1 VSRIPAVAFG
11 VLLTALS
18 ACGDDGPG
26 GSGPAETGSL
36 ELTTVSTGDDLDGNG
51 YAIEVDGEGVGT
63 VEANGAATV
72 AEVTAGDREVR
83 LTGVQANCDVAG
95 ENPRTVSVTGGAA
108 AEVAFE
114 VECENALI
122 GQIAFFSDRD
132 GNMEIYAMNQDGT
145 GQTRLTNNAADDR
158 GPAVSPDGTRIL
170 FRSDRDGDAEV
181 YVMNA
186 DGSGAVNLTNNPG
199 TDHTPAWSPDGSRI
213 AFASDRNGD
222 QEIFVMNAD
231 GTGAVNLT
239 SSPGSEEVYPA
250 WTPDGQRI
258 LFATARDGDAE
269 IYIMNA
275 DGSDQTNL
283 TNDPDSDI
291 TPSVSPD
298 GRVVFLT
305 NRTGDGE
312 IFAMNL
318 DGSSPVNL
326 TNSPGSEEQV
336 PSWSSDGSRIAFASD
351 RTVDIELFVANA
363 DGSSPQNLSNNAA
376 LIDAP
381 GTAAWGP

>member
-1 VSRIPAVAFG
+1 MPRIPAVAFG
-11 VLLTALS
+11 IMLTALS

-51 YAIEVDGEGVGT
+51 YAIEVDGEEVGT
-63 VEANGAATV
+63 VETNGAATV
-72 AEVTAGDREVR
+72 AEVT
-83 LTGVQANCDVAG
+83 
-95 ENPRTVSVTGGAA
+95 
-108 AEVAFE
+108 
-114 VECENALI
+114 
-122 GQIAFFSDRD
+122 
-132 GNMEIYAMNQDGT
+132 
-145 GQTRLTNNAADDR
+145 
-158 GPAVSPDGTRIL
+158 
-170 FRSDRDGDAEV
+170 
-181 YVMNA
+181 
-186 DGSGAVNLTNNPG
+186 
-199 TDHTPAWSPDGSRI
+199 AWSPDGSRI

-298 GRVVFLT
+298 GRVLFLT